1 MDHRALQELSQ
12 AAADTMRAAST
23 ACLRYQGNHS
33 VRHKEDRSP
42 VTDADMASNAIL
54 CEWIDQHTPGEWP
67 IISEERLGDK
77 SADRSG
83 YWWSIDPLDGT
94 KEFIAGGDQ
103 FTVNVALLYG
113 GTPVMGW
120 LSVPKSDAHY
130 TGVVGAGASRT
141 VGVDT
146 PEAIATRLVDPAGLI
161 ALVSKRHGDRIQL
174 EQFLGTA
181 PVKQTLTIS
190 SSLKF
195 CKLATGA
202 ADIYARFGAIN
213 EWDIAAG
220 HAILRAAGG
229 AMRVAGNTEFA
240 SYGAID
246 HRAPAFVAWGDP
258 AAADRWGS

>member
-1 MDHRALQELSQ
+1 MDHKALQELSQ
-12 AAADTMRAAST
+12 AAAGAMRAASA
-23 ACLRYQGNHS
+23 ACLRYQGNPS
-33 VRHKEDRSP
+33 VRQKEDRSP

-54 CEWIDQHTPGEWP
+54 CEWIDQHAPGGWP
-67 IISEERLGDK
+67 IVSEERLGDT

-103 FTVNVALLYG
+103 FTVNVALLHG

-120 LSVPKSDAHY
+120 LSVPKSDVHFS
-130 TGVVGAGASRT
+130 GVVGAGAWRKS
-141 VGVDT
+141 GVDASA
-146 PEAIATRLVDPAGLI
+146 AITTKRADPAGLI
-161 ALVSKRHGDRIQL
+161 AVVSKRHGDRTQL
-174 EQFLGTA
+174 ERFLGTV

-195 CKLATGA
+195 CRLATGA
-202 ADIYARFGAIN
+202 ADIYARFGAIS

-220 HAILRAAGG
+220 HAILCAAGG
-229 AMRVAGNTEFA
+229 AMRIAGNVEFTH
-240 SYGAID
+240 YGAAD

-258 AAADRWGS
+258 AAADRWSS